1 MARWIVMADMPVPP
15 GVKDSLDGPYLLFTS
30 NFDGD
35 LATYMDEL
43 VERAS
48 PQLGEIYAHCIG
60 CPQPAEGAALKA
72 YIGRNQ
78 IDAGVVFAAYGAA
91 SVQDVLRAI
100 DKRARL
106 IDFVVRAQDMEPAQR
121 RSAFLEEFG
130 SVIDL
135 ADVQG
140 DILRAY
146 GNAYD
151 CTSYAF
157 VKIDCEPERARAW
170 FAGLLRP
177 RHDRRAVARRQA
189 ADDA

>member
-1 MARWIVMADMPVPP
+1 MRSTNVAGRSYLLMVLTAIKPGEADALRALLHAMSCADSPLARSPRTHLARWIVMADMPAAP
-15 GVKDSLDGPYLLFTS
+15 GVQDSLCGPYLLLTA
-30 NFDGD
+30 NVDGD

-43 VERAS
+43 VAVAS
-48 PQLGEIYAHCIG
+48 PRLGEIYDHCIG

-121 RSAFLEEFG
+121 RTAFLEEFG
-130 SVIDL
+130 
-135 ADVQG
+135 
-140 DILRAY
+140 
-146 GNAYD
+146 
-151 CTSYAF
+151 
-157 VKIDCEPERARAW
+157 
-170 FAGLLRP
+170 
-177 RHDRRAVARRQA
+177 
-189 ADDA
+189 